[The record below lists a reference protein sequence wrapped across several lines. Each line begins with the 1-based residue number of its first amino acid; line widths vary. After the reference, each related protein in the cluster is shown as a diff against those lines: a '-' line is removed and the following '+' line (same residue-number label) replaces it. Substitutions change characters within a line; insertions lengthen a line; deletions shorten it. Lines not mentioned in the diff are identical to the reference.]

1 MILKK
6 ATAKPQEYSIR
17 ILPFPALAANDNKI
31 PNGLPQALRAQLLP
45 TAGQWLLLPNDQP
58 VLLFA
63 FDSAANQWAI
73 SKAFRNMAVQTLSQ
87 WGDKPMLDTS
97 MMGEHME
104 SGLRGIVSAQYQ
116 IGFFKSVTPIK
127 WPKSL
132 HLSGNEGSTDEINK
146 AQATAEVY
154 MRVLELVDLP
164 PNTKTPE
171 YLGQWA
177 RKSAKTFGFECEVLN
192 DKQIISTGLHA
203 LHAVGKGSDRE
214 PLFIISRYQGAPD
227 SAQVHLALVGKGITF
242 DTGGVSLK
250 DSANLH
256 YMKSDMAGGA
266 IMLGAIELA
275 AKLNMPLNI
284 VAVVPVAENAVDARS
299 LLPGD
304 VIQSY
309 SGKSIEIIDT
319 DAEGRLILADA
330 LAWTVKNIQPKVM
343 VDMATLTGSSL
354 RALGTEAA
362 ALYTDNQVLQ
372 ELLTSAGHK
381 TGEKLWPM
389 PLWSDYDYYIH
400 SDIADVSNLPLK
412 PVAGSIA
419 AAKFLQVF
427 TLGHTAWA
435 HIDMPGQSFGDSPF
449 AKMKSATGYGLQL
462 LSEVMQQFIENSD
475 IRKQLTLN

>member
-17 ILPFPALAANDNKI
+17 ILPFPAAAANSTKI
-31 PNGLPQALRAQLLP
+31 PEGLPETLKAQHLP
-45 TAGQWLLLPNDQP
+45 AAGQWLLWLNDQP
-58 VLLFA
+58 TLLFA
-63 FDSAANQWAI
+63 YDSMANHWAL
-73 SKAFRNMAVQTLSQ
+73 SKAFRNMAVQTLAQ
-87 WGDKPMLDTS
+87 WGDKPLLDTS
-97 MMGEHME
+97 LMGGHLET
-104 SGLRGIVSAQYQ
+104 GLRGMVAAQYQ
-116 IGFFKSVTPIK
+116 IGFYKSSTSVK

-132 HLSGNEGSTDEINK
+132 HLSGNEGAANEMQR
-146 AQATAEVY
+146 AQTSAEVY

-177 RKSAKTFGFECEVLN
+177 RKSAKTYGFECEVWN
-192 DKQIISTGLHA
+192 DKRITSTGLHA
-203 LHAVGKGSDRE
+203 LHAVGKGSDHE
-214 PLFIISRYQGAPD
+214 PIFIISRYQGVPA
-227 SAQVHLALVGKGITF
+227 SAEVHLALVGKGITF
-242 DTGGVSLK
+242 DTGGVSIK

-266 IMLGAIELA
+266 VMLGAIELA
-275 AKLNMPLNI
+275 ARLKLPLNI
-284 VAVVPVAENAVDARS
+284 TAVVPVAENVVDSRS

-309 SGKSIEIIDT
+309 SGKTIEIIDT

-330 LAWTVKNIQPKVM
+330 LAWTVKNIQPKVL

-362 ALYTDNQVLQ
+362 ALYTDNTVLQ
-372 ELLTSAGHK
+372 DMLTTAGQK

-389 PLWSDYDYYIH
+389 PLWSDYDNYIH

-462 LSEVMQQFIENSD
+462 LSEVMQQFIENTD
-475 IRKQLTLN
+475 IRKQLTIN